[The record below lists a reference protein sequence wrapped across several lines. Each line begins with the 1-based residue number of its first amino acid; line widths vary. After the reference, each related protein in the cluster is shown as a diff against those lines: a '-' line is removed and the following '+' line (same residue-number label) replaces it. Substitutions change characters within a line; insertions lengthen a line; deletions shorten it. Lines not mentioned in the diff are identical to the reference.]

1 MSHFLLFMLMV
12 ALLGTSATNSSS
24 TAAEEQRLFILDAKN
39 LVKAKKQ
46 LQSNDPAVVPVF
58 NKLIRE
64 ADRALTSGT
73 LSVVQKE
80 LNPPSGNKHD
90 YMSIAPYWWP
100 NPNTPNGL
108 PYIRR
113 DGEVNPERDQ
123 TSDRKR
129 LDNMVQAVKTLS
141 LGYFFTGQE
150 KYAAQAAKL
159 LGVWFLESATKMTP
173 NLRYAQAIPGRNN
186 GRGAG
191 IIETHNL
198 PELIDAVGMLHESKS
213 WEQRNQRALQDWFN
227 AYLTWLLESP
237 EGRAEAKAQNNHGSW
252 YDVQVASYA
261 LFTGKNELAK
271 KVLTEFPTKRITKQ
285 IAPDGR
291 QPRELERTQAWNYSL
306 FNLEALFDA
315 ASIADKLGIDLWN
328 YETQDKRG
336 IRKAL
341 DWLLPFATGAKKWNY
356 QQISDWQPE
365 KLAPF
370 LRRAALQYRE
380 MSYENALS
388 KLPGVIADQ
397 RFNLLYPKPVANE
410 PSLRN
415 SNTRSPASPPQ

>member
-1 MSHFLLFMLMV
+1 MTLMTARSMRRFVSV
-12 ALLGTSATNSSS
+12 ALATLLLGVGTTNPLS
-24 TAAEEQRLFILDAKN
+24 TAAETLRVFILDSENLMKAKN
-39 LVKAKKQ
+39 R
-46 LQSNDPAVVPVF
+46 LQSNDPAVVPAF
-58 NKLIRE
+58 NKLIRDAE
-64 ADRALTSGT
+64 RALTSGT

-80 LNPPSGNKHD
+80 LTPPSGDKHD

-108 PYIRR
+108 PYVRR
-113 DGEVNPERDQ
+113 DGEINPERDQ

-129 LDNMVQAVKTLS
+129 LDNIVQAVKTLS
-141 LGYFFTGQE
+141 LGYFFTGRE
-150 KYAAQAAKL
+150 KYAAEATKL
-159 LGVWFLESATKMTP
+159 LGVWFLEPATKMNP

-198 PELIDAVGMLHESKS
+198 PELIDAVGMLNESKS
-213 WEQRNQRALQDWFN
+213 WDQSNQRALQDWFN
-227 AYLTWLLESP
+227 AYLVWLLESP

-252 YDVQVASYA
+252 YDVQIASYA

-271 KVLTEFPTKRITKQ
+271 KVLNEFPTKRITKQ
-285 IAPDGR
+285 IEPDGR

-315 ASIADKLGIDLWN
+315 ASITDKLGMDLWN

-336 IRKAL
+336 IRTAL
-341 DWLLPFATGAKKWNY
+341 DWLLPFATGAKMWSY
-356 QQISDWQPE
+356 QQISTWQPE
-365 KLAPF
+365 KLAPL

-380 MSYENALS
+380 MAYENALS
-388 KLPGVIADQ
+388 KLPGVTADQ
-397 RFNLLYPKPVANE
+397 RFNLLYPKPVATG
-410 PSLRN
+410 PS
-415 SNTRSPASPPQ
+415 SSK

>member
-1 MSHFLLFMLMV
+1 MPYFVLLTLIVTLFGV
-12 ALLGTSATNSSS
+12 SATNSSS
-24 TAAEEQRLFILDAKN
+24 TAAEETRVFILDAKN
-39 LVKAKKQ
+39 LVKVKER
-46 LQSNDPAVVPVF
+46 LQSNHPAVVSAF

-64 ADRALTSGT
+64 ADRVLTSGT

-80 LNPPSGNKHD
+80 LTPPSGNKHD

-100 NPNTPNGL
+100 NPNTPNGI
-108 PYIRR
+108 PYVRR
-113 DGEVNPERDQ
+113 DGEINPERDQ

-129 LDNMVQAVKTLS
+129 LDSIVQAVKTLS
-141 LGYFFTGQE
+141 LGHFFTGQE
-150 KYAAQAAKL
+150 KYAAQATKL
-159 LGVWFLESATKMTP
+159 LGVWFLESATKMNP

-198 PELIDAVGMLHESKS
+198 PELIDAVGMLYESTS

-227 AYLTWLLESP
+227 AYLIWLLESP

-271 KVLTEFPTKRITKQ
+271 KVLSEFPTKRIAKQ
-285 IAPDGR
+285 IEPDGR

-315 ASIADKLGIDLWN
+315 ASIADKLGMDLWN

-336 IRKAL
+336 IRTAL
-341 DWLLPFATGAKKWNY
+341 DWLLPFATGAKMWSY
-356 QQISDWQPE
+356 QQISTWQPE
-365 KLAPF
+365 KLAPL

-380 MSYENALS
+380 MAYENALS
-388 KLPGVIADQ
+388 KLPGVTVDQ
-397 RFNLLYPKPVANE
+397 RFNLLYPKPVATG
-410 PSLRN
+410 S
-415 SNTRSPASPPQ
+415 SSSK

>member
-1 MSHFLLFMLMV
+1 MRRFVSV
-12 ALLGTSATNSSS
+12 ALATLLLGVGTTNPLS
-24 TAAEEQRLFILDAKN
+24 TAAETLRVFILDSENLMKAKN
-39 LVKAKKQ
+39 R
-46 LQSNDPAVVPVF
+46 LQSNDPAVVPAF

-80 LNPPSGNKHD
+80 LTPPSGDKHD

-100 NPNTPNGL
+100 NPNTPNRL
-108 PYIRR
+108 PYVRR
-113 DGEVNPERDQ
+113 DGEINPERDQ

-129 LDNMVQAVKTLS
+129 LDNIVQAVKTLS
-141 LGYFFTGQE
+141 LGYFFTGRE
-150 KYAAQAAKL
+150 KYAAQATKL
-159 LGVWFLESATKMTP
+159 LGVWFLEPATKMNP

-198 PELIDAVGMLHESKS
+198 PELIDAVGMLNESKS
-213 WEQRNQRALQDWFN
+213 WEQSNQRALQDWFN
-227 AYLTWLLESP
+227 AYLVWLLESP

-252 YDVQVASYA
+252 YDVQIASYA

-271 KVLTEFPTKRITKQ
+271 KVLNEFPTKRITKQ
-285 IAPDGR
+285 IEPDGR

-315 ASIADKLGIDLWN
+315 ASITDKLGMDLWH
-328 YETQDKRG
+328 YETQDKRS

-341 DWLLPFATGAKKWNY
+341 DWLLPFATGAKKWSY
-356 QQISDWQPE
+356 QQISTWQPE
-365 KLAPF
+365 KLAPL

-380 MSYENALS
+380 MAYENALS
-388 KLPGVIADQ
+388 KLPGVTADQ
-397 RFNLLYPKPVANE
+397 RFNLLYPKPVATG
-410 PSLRN
+410 PS
-415 SNTRSPASPPQ
+415 SSK

>member
-1 MSHFLLFMLMV
+1 MTLMMHRFVCIALATTFL
-12 ALLGTSATNSSS
+12 GIGATNPRS
-24 TAAEEQRLFILDAKN
+24 AATETLQLLNLDSANLMKAKN
-39 LVKAKKQ
+39 R
-46 LQSNDPAVVPVF
+46 LQSSNPTVLPAF
-58 NKLIRE
+58 NKLIRD
-64 ADRALTSGT
+64 ADRSLTSGT
-73 LSVVQKE
+73 LSVVEKE
-80 LNPPSGNKHD
+80 LTPPSGDKHD

-100 NPNTPNGL
+100 NPNTPNGF
-108 PYIRR
+108 PYFRR
-113 DGEVNPERDQ
+113 DGEINPERDQ
-123 TSDRKR
+123 TSDRKS
-129 LDNMVQAVKTLS
+129 LDKIVQAVKTLS

-150 KYAAQAAKL
+150 KYAARATKL
-159 LGVWFLESATKMTP
+159 LGVWFLEPATKMNP

-198 PELIDAVGMLHESKS
+198 PELIDAVGMLNESKS
-213 WEQRNQRALQDWFN
+213 WEQSNQRALQDWFN
-227 AYLTWLLESP
+227 AYLVWLLESP

-271 KVLTEFPTKRITKQ
+271 KVLNEFLTKRIAKQ
-285 IAPDGR
+285 IEPDGR

-315 ASIADKLGIDLWN
+315 AAIADKLGMDLWN

-341 DWLLPFATGAKKWNY
+341 DWLLPFATSAKKWNY
-356 QQISDWQPE
+356 QQISAWQPE

-380 MSYENALS
+380 RSYENALS
-388 KLPGVIADQ
+388 KLPEVAADQ
-397 RFNLLYPKPVANE
+397 RFNLLYPKLVANE
-410 PSLRN
+410 PS
-415 SNTRSPASPPQ
+415 SSQ

>member
-1 MSHFLLFMLMV
+1 MRRFVSV
-12 ALLGTSATNSSS
+12 ALATLLLGVGATNPLS
-24 TAAEEQRLFILDAKN
+24 TAAEPLQVFILDSENLMKAKN
-39 LVKAKKQ
+39 R
-46 LQSNDPAVVPVF
+46 LQSNDPAVVPAF
-58 NKLIRE
+58 NKLIRDAE
-64 ADRALTSGT
+64 RSLTSGT

-80 LNPPSGNKHD
+80 LTPPSGDKHD

-108 PYIRR
+108 PYVRR
-113 DGEVNPERDQ
+113 DGEINPERDQ

-129 LDNMVQAVKTLS
+129 LDNIVQAVKTLS
-141 LGYFFTGQE
+141 LGYFFTGRE
-150 KYAAQAAKL
+150 KYAAQATKL
-159 LGVWFLESATKMTP
+159 LRVWFLDEATKMNP

-198 PELIDAVGMLHESKS
+198 RELIDAVGMLNESKS
-213 WEQRNQRALQDWFN
+213 WEQSNQRALQDWFN
-227 AYLTWLLESP
+227 AYLVWFLESP

-271 KVLTEFPTKRITKQ
+271 KVLNEFPTKRITKQ
-285 IAPDGR
+285 IEPDGR

-315 ASIADKLGIDLWN
+315 ASIADKLGMDLWN

-336 IRKAL
+336 IRKVL
-341 DWLLPFATGAKKWNY
+341 DWLLPFATGAKKWSY
-356 QQISDWQPE
+356 QQISTWQPE
-365 KLAPF
+365 KLAPL

-380 MSYENALS
+380 MAYENALS
-388 KLPGVIADQ
+388 KLPGVTADQ
-397 RFNLLYPKPVANE
+397 RFNLLYPKPVATG
-410 PSLRN
+410 PS
-415 SNTRSPASPPQ
+415 SSK